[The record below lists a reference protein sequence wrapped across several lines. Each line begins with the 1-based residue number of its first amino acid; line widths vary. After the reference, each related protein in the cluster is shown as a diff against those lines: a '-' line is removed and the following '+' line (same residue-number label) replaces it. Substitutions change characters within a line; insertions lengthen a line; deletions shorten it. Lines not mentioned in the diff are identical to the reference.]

1 MPPAT
6 LQKSEPEASQLA
18 CIGEPFTNSSY
29 KRADHLLFITR
40 SFAGRNENIQQYS
53 IIAAQREWHVD
64 SRLWASKMY
73 TDIQSGMN
81 VSHLLLANK
90 CHHSFCLSNMHIY
103 H

>member
-53 IIAAQREWHVD
+53 IIAAQRELLVD
-64 SRLWASKMY
+64 SCPWVDKMS
-73 TDIQSGMN
+73 TDRQSGMN
-81 VSHLLLANK
+81 VAHLVLAIN
-90 CHHSFCLSNMHIY
+90 HPSL
-103 H
+103 

>member
-40 SFAGRNENIQQYS
+40 SFAGRNENIQQYLLQHRGS
-53 IIAAQREWHVD
+53 CLLTAVHGPIRCLQID
-64 SRLWASKMY
+64 SC
-73 TDIQSGMN
+73 QE
-81 VSHLLLANK
+81 
-90 CHHSFCLSNMHIY
+90 
-103 H
+103 